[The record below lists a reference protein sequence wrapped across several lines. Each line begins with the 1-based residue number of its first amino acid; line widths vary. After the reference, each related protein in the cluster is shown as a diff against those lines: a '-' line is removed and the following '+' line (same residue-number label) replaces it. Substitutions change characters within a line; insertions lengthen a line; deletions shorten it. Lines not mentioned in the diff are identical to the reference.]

1 MKIEKWKYGFIFSIL
16 LLCLNLSIISTIS
29 PSYSLK
35 KEKKRRL
42 NFLLITIDTL
52 RADRLSCYSRE
63 HLKTPNID
71 SLAKNGI
78 LFSRAFA
85 NTSTTL
91 PSHANILLGT
101 TPLYHGVHENSNFIV
116 HEEFLTLSEH
126 LKSYGYSTGAFV
138 GAYPL
143 DSRFGLAQGFDI
155 YDDDYGRGHKIQSA
169 FYVRRRA
176 EVVVD
181 KALEWLKI
189 QKSPWFLWIHC
200 FDPHDPYEPPEP
212 FKTQYEKHL
221 YNGEVA
227 YVDFVLRKLFDH
239 LETKELFQKTLI
251 IFTGDHGESL
261 GQHGEM
267 THGYF
272 AYNTT
277 IWIPLI
283 ISIPGVAR
291 GYVDQYV
298 SHTDIFPTACDLLHM
313 EKPSFLQGI
322 SLLPAIKGKKLQK
335 RPIYFESMYPYYG
348 RGWAPLKGFIY
359 SKEKY
364 IDSPIPE
371 LYDLD
376 DDFDELKNLA
386 ERKKQD
392 EYKKQLEVIIKNQ
405 SLPENVEAKRRFDRE
420 SLEKLRSLGYVSA
433 SQVSKKES
441 FGPED
446 DVKVLLPYHNKA
458 VNALDLFEEG
468 KVREGLELLKEVITE
483 RKDVDIA
490 YSNLATLY
498 KVTGKMREALEVL
511 KMGLE
516 NIPSSYKIFLNYVSF
531 LIDAGQHDEAIK
543 IFGEKSF
550 RQMEFDPEIWNCLG
564 IAYSSKRD
572 FDKAIGAYEKALSL
586 DNEYRFVYSNLG
598 HLYLSIFLET
608 KNLKTYQK
616 SLQYFK
622 KAIEFDPDF
631 SLAYYD
637 LGMAYIQG
645 GNLDGAIYCWERA
658 LEMKPD
664 FGRTLYDLAFA
675 YLGKGDKAKA
685 LYYLNKYKDNY
696 YELLPAAERQKLDAL
711 IQKCLKEP

>member
-1 MKIEKWKYGFIFSIL
+1 MKIERGKYYFIFSFL
-16 LLCLNLSIISTIS
+16 LLCLNLNIFSTVFPINSI
-29 PSYSLK
+29 K
-35 KEKKRRL
+35 KATEGRM

-52 RADRLSCYSRE
+52 RADRLSCYSSE
-63 HLKTPNID
+63 HLETPNID
-71 SLAKNGI
+71 NLAKKGI

-101 TPLYHGVHENSNFIV
+101 IPLYHGVHENSNFII
-116 HEEFLTLSEH
+116 HEEFLTLAEH
-126 LKSYGYSTGAFV
+126 LKNYGYSTAAFV

-143 DSRFGLAQGFDI
+143 DSRFGLDQGFDI
-155 YDDDYGRGHKIQSA
+155 YDDDYGRRPRIQSI
-169 FYVRRRA
+169 FYVQRKA

-227 YVDFVLRKLFDH
+227 YVDFVLRKLLNH
-239 LETKELFQKTLI
+239 LETKELFEKTLI

-261 GQHGEM
+261 GQHGET

-272 AYNTT
+272 AYNTA

-298 SHTDIFPTACDLLHM
+298 SHIDIFPTVCDVLHI

-322 SLLPAIKGKKLQK
+322 SLLPAIKGKKLPK
-335 RPIYFESMYPYYG
+335 KPIYFESMYPYYS

-359 SKEKY
+359 GKEKF

-376 DDFDELKNLA
+376 DDFNELKNLV
-386 ERKKQD
+386 EKKKLD
-392 EYKKQLEVIIKNQ
+392 GYRKQLERILKNQ
-405 SLPENVEAKRRFDRE
+405 SFPENIKAKKKFDRE
-420 SLEKLRSLGYVSA
+420 SLEKLRSLGYVS
-433 SQVSKKES
+433 SYPFSKKES

-446 DVKVLLPYHNKA
+446 DIKVLLPYYNKA
-458 VNALDLFEEG
+458 MEAMAYYEKG
-468 KVREGLELLKEVITE
+468 KIKQSFELLKEIITE
-483 RKDVDIA
+483 RNDIDIA
-490 YSNLATLY
+490 YCHLAILY
-498 KVTGKMREALEVL
+498 EVTGKMREALEVL
-511 KMGLE
+511 KLGLE
-516 NIPSSYKIFLNYVSF
+516 SIPSSYEIFSNYVNF
-531 LIDAGQHDEAIK
+531 LIDAGHYDDAIR
-543 IFGEKSF
+543 IFGEKNF
-550 RQMEFDPEIWNCLG
+550 RQMELDPEIWNCLG
-564 IAYSSKRD
+564 TAYSSKRD
-572 FDKAIGAYEKALSL
+572 FDKAINAYEKALSL

-598 HLYLSIFLET
+598 RVYLSIFLET
-608 KNLKTYQK
+608 KDPKTYQK
-616 SLQYFK
+616 SLQYYK
-622 KAIEFDPDF
+622 KAIELDPVVAF
-631 SLAYYD
+631 VYYE

-645 GNLDGAIYCWERA
+645 RDLEGAIYCWEKA
-658 LEMKPD
+658 LELKPD
-664 FGRTLYDLAFA
+664 FRRTLYNLASA
-675 YLGKGDKAKA
+675 YLDKGDKVKA
-685 LYYLNKYKDNY
+685 LHYLNKYKDNY
-696 YELLPAAERQKLDAL
+696 YNLLPVAERQKLDAL
-711 IQKCLKEP
+711 IQKCLKEL